1 MSRPTLQTTKRSDRR
16 ALVAGAVASVV
27 VHAVLFAPVAF
38 DVPRPAAGDLPE
50 RAAVLADDAPRL
62 IVLRETL
69 RPQSPSEPSEPRPE
83 AGPAASSGA
92 AAPGAPPNAAS
103 PAKPAGARAPS
114 PPPVLL
120 AYAAP
125 VRSALLM
132 AAPADAGSAR
142 AEDAA
147 AESGVAETTAAAP
160 AATYTPGGVR
170 SAKLGWSG
178 QDAAKARR
186 DKRIRSALAVEVGGG
201 HCPARPPSRGPL
213 GL

>member
-1 MSRPTLQTTKRSDRR
+1 MSRPTLQTPKRSDRR
-16 ALVAGAVASVV
+16 ALVAGAVASAV
-27 VHAVLFAPVAF
+27 VHGILFAPVTF

-50 RAAVLADDAPRL
+50 RAAVLADDALQL

-69 RPQSPSEPSEPRPE
+69 RPQIDSEPSEPRPE
-83 AGPAASSGA
+83 AGPAEASSGA
-92 AAPGAPPNAAS
+92 AAPAAPPNAAS
-103 PAKPAGARAPS
+103 PATPAGARAAS

-125 VRSALLM
+125 VRSPLLM
-132 AAPADAGSAR
+132 AAPAYAGSAR

-147 AESGVAETTAAAP
+147 AESVAETTAA

-186 DKRIRSALAVEVGGG
+186 DKRSRSALAVDVGGG